1 MFQPNPT
8 MHATAPAATMPGWS
22 KAWLFMRDNPRSASA
37 DTPHTVRMGTPTAT
51 QGQLWDSV
59 SSPSHDVSEGEANHV
74 TAASSG
80 AANSPVAS
88 ITRPTRRLCTPSSPF
103 TLDAAIHFTS
113 TPSRPNRAAKAA
125 MVKTV
130 KASSN
135 RP

>member
-22 KAWLFMRDNPRSASA
+22 NAWLFMRDNPRSASA
-37 DTPHTVRMGTPTAT
+37 DTPHMVRMGTPAAT
-51 QGQLWDSV
+51 QGQVWSSV
-59 SSPSHDVSEGEANHV
+59 SSASHDVSLGEAHHIAAASKG
-74 TAASSG
+74 AASS
-80 AANSPVAS
+80 PVTS

-113 TPSRPNRAAKAA
+113 TPSRPNRATNAA

-130 KASSN
+130 KASSK